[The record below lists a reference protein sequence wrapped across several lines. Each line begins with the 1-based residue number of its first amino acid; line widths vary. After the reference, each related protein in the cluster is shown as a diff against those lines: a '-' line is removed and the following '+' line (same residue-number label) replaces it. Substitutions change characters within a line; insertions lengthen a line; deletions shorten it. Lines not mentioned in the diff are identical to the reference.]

1 MAKVS
6 LKLAER
12 MIEAGQ
18 PAVSNTGSFV
28 GDWRFD
34 DDSYAYVVSSYGV
47 PVAELRRKRVLD
59 ENGKRVINE
68 RGQVE
73 YNLELWITPVKY
85 SVTTSKHT
93 TIAKRALKIQL
104 QREEEEN
111 GRYK

>member
-1 MAKVS
+1 MARVS
-6 LKLAER
+6 LRHAER

-34 DDSYAYVVSSYGV
+34 DDSYTYVVSSYGM

-93 TIAKRALKIQL
+93 TIAKRALNIQL
-104 QREEEEN
+104 LREVEN
-111 GRYK
+111 NG

>member
-1 MAKVS
+1 
-6 LKLAER
+6 

-59 ENGKRVINE
+59 ENGKRVMNK
-68 RGQVE
+68 RGQAK

-85 SVTTSKHT
+85 SVTTSRHT
-93 TIAKRALKIQL
+93 NLARRALRVQL
-104 QREEEEN
+104 MREEAEN
-111 GRYK
+111 E